1 MAKYENSV
9 TTLTKYQLTFFY
21 DVIEAQA
28 GQVSRTSIKCGL
40 QHSEGG
46 EAKVQH
52 SCTNVSHFMS
62 W

>member
-1 MAKYENSV
+1 MAKYDNSV
-9 TTLTKYQLTFFY
+9 TVITKYQLTFFH
-21 DVIEAQA
+21 DVIEARA

-40 QHSEGG
+40 QHSERA
-46 EAKVQH
+46 EEKVQH